1 MKNMILTL
9 ILLGAAMAHGQNAKR
24 DSLAREVDEYVLTV
38 NQAASQFL
46 NKTLSPAERIK
57 AIEPHAV
64 IYDEK
69 QVEQFKNVVLDNEE
83 PPEIRA
89 MALNKIYAHVPED
102 ERLGKL
108 ELEWL
113 GDTKAPKVLR
123 QEALQLAAN
132 LSFSSNMGV
141 LDVYQKL
148 LDDPDLQFRVFAFT
162 KLIIHGDARAQQ
174 KLIAGLEN
182 PETALLPEPTAIGI
196 LSMAVKKEYLPAVYK
211 VFQQT
216 QDEATRLEAIRV
228 LGNYKEARDKLI
240 TISRDPKEKEEFR
253 EAALGALY
261 AGDSDNVVQYIT
273 PILSDKSAPAR
284 LQAIAIQMAFDVRQS
299 MAYRTKTSGPWPFR
313 HLRKAD
319 DLDKLIK
326 SIAEDKT
333 PAKNPELD
341 KVANN
346 YLQSVRPNY

>member
-1 MKNMILTL
+1 MKNIIPTL
-9 ILLGAAMAHGQNAKR
+9 ILLSVAIAHGQNAKR
-24 DSLAREVDEYVLTV
+24 DSLAQDVDEYVLTV

-46 NKTLSPAERIK
+46 NKSLTPAERIK

-69 QVEQFKNVVLDNEE
+69 QVEQFENVVLDNEE
-83 PPEIRA
+83 SPEIRA
-89 MALNKIYAHVPED
+89 MALNKIYAHVAGD
-102 ERLGKL
+102 ERLRDL
-108 ELEWL
+108 AIQWL
-113 GDTKAPKVLR
+113 GDTNAPMVLR
-123 QEALQLAAN
+123 QEALQLAAE
-132 LSFSSNMGV
+132 LSFSSMAV
-141 LDVYQKL
+141 FDVYQKL

-162 KLIIHGDARAQQ
+162 QLTIHGDARAQQ

-182 PETALLPEPTAIGI
+182 PETAPLPAPTAIGI

-240 TISRDPKEKEEFR
+240 AISRDSKEKEEFR

-261 AGDSDNVVQYIT
+261 AGDRENVVQYIT
-273 PILSDKSAPAR
+273 PILSDKGAPAR
-284 LQAIAIQMAFDVRQS
+284 LQAIAIQMAIDVRQS
-299 MAYRTKTSGPWPFR
+299 LAYRAKTSGPWPFR
-313 HLRKAD
+313 HLKKAD

-326 SIAEDKT
+326 SIAEDKS
-333 PAKNPELD
+333 ASKDPELD
-341 KVANN
+341 KVSNK